1 MTEKGFPL
9 PKFAS
14 SYDFRFLHRC
24 YIRFGD
30 RCTRHTTWRP
40 GDSRSHGVDST
51 YRQAQL
57 QCRRHYVDTISEEL
71 AAHLMHLVQ
80 EIEHDTREFTPRSV
94 EIRDREL
101 EVPIS
106 EVELLDDKYLEP
118 DVPGYMPEDME

>member
-1 MTEKGFPL
+1 MALIALIAKL
-9 PKFAS
+9 N
-14 SYDFRFLHRC
+14 YN
-24 YIRFGD
+24 
-30 RCTRHTTWRP
+30 
-40 GDSRSHGVDST
+40 
-51 YRQAQL
+51 
-57 QCRRHYVDTISEEL
+57 VDTISEEL

-101 EVPIS
+101 EVSIS